1 MISLKNPEQIGK
13 MRDAGALL
21 YEVLCRLREA
31 VQPGMSTAALDVYAE
46 QLIRKNH
53 AIPSFLHYEG
63 YPASICASIDDAV
76 VHGIPSE
83 KQILREGQILSIDC
97 GLVLDGWQA
106 DSAFTMGIGEISP
119 EAQRLIDVTEQCFFA
134 GARQAIAGK
143 RLGDVGH
150 AVQQVAESNGYGVIR
165 DLTGHGIGREMHE
178 DPPVFNY
185 GTPDRGLRLR
195 KGMTIAI
202 EPMISAGDWHI
213 TCDADQWCY
222 RTRDR
227 SLTSH
232 YEHTI
237 AINEDGLPEILTY
250 PDFNGRT
257 MMNRLTM
264 EPGRVVQSTQGRDA
278 GRYFVVLQVVDDRHV
293 LMADGQS
300 RKIDHPKK
308 KKMMH
313 LRPKPIVVNVEP
325 QALENKHLQDSDL
338 RKALSAHG
346 LSLKAQNE
354 QPHAE
359 AAAAGADKED

>member
-143 RLGDVGH
+143 RLG
-150 AVQQVAESNGYGVIR
+150 E
-165 DLTGHGIGREMHE
+165 L
-178 DPPVFNY
+178 P
-185 GTPDRGLRLR
+185 GLL
-195 KGMTIAI
+195 
-202 EPMISAGDWHI
+202 D
-213 TCDADQWCY
+213 
-222 RTRDR
+222 
-227 SLTSH
+227 SL
-232 YEHTI
+232 
-237 AINEDGLPEILTY
+237 P
-250 PDFNGRT
+250 
-257 MMNRLTM
+257 
-264 EPGRVVQSTQGRDA
+264 
-278 GRYFVVLQVVDDRHV
+278 
-293 LMADGQS
+293 
-300 RKIDHPKK
+300 
-308 KKMMH
+308 
-313 LRPKPIVVNVEP
+313 
-325 QALENKHLQDSDL
+325 
-338 RKALSAHG
+338 G
-346 LSLKAQNE
+346 LSEVEVADF
-354 QPHAE
+354 AE
-359 AAAAGADKED
+359 DLASARSELSSTGVRDPWGS